1 LKNKTKI
8 FLIALFVCAI
18 FNPYS
23 IKLIAN
29 SINKIATSD
38 GITISNDN
46 IELTKSKG
54 DLISDKEAKELKDS
68 KLTGEEYNF
77 NTTYYP
83 YYGMLS
89 DNEKKLYKQVYVHM
103 LKVKDSFVP
112 YIDVNI
118 TEVKRTF
125 EAIYND
131 HPEIFWV
138 DTTYTYKY
146 TKDNKCV
153 QIDLTYNDTALDLE
167 KHKKIFNTEV
177 NRIIKNAKKYKTN
190 YEREKYVH
198 DVLVTSIKYDK
209 TATMNQSA
217 YSALI
222 NKNTICAGYARA
234 FQYILMKLGIPTY
247 YVVGTSTVNHA
258 WNMVKLDDGY
268 YNVDLT
274 WDNSD
279 LTRYKYFNKT
289 DSDFSSSHKRT
300 GLSLGLPSCNAYTYR
315 NIVNNKNVDK
325 TSNIKTEIKVNLDDN
340 TKNEPKTKKEVIIDE
355 PPVDIEENTNTE
367 EIVDPA
373 LEQDN
378 EQIEDN
384 NMGEENEE

>member
-1 LKNKTKI
+1 LKSKTKI
-8 FLIALFVCAI
+8 FLIALFVCAV

-29 SINKIATSD
+29 SLNRIATSD
-38 GITISNDN
+38 GITVSNEN
-46 IELTKSKG
+46 LELTKSKG

-68 KLTGEEYNF
+68 KLTGEQYNF
-77 NTTYYP
+77 NTSYYP
-83 YYGMLS
+83 YYGMLT
-89 DNEKKLYKQVYVHM
+89 DNEKKLYKQIYAHM
-103 LKVKDSFVP
+103 LKVKNSFVP
-112 YIDVNI
+112 YINVNVE
-118 TEVKRTF
+118 EVKRTF

-146 TKDNKCV
+146 TKENKCV
-153 QIDLTYNDTALDLE
+153 QIDLSYNDTAQDLE
-167 KHKKIFNTEV
+167 KHKKIFNAEV
-177 NRIIKNAKKYKTN
+177 NKIILGAKKYKTN
-190 YEREKYVH
+190 FEREKYVH
-198 DVLVTSIKYDK
+198 DILVTTIKYDK

-289 DSDFSSSHKRT
+289 DSDFRTSHTRT
-300 GLSLGLPSCNAYTYR
+300 GLSLGLPSCNSYAYR
-315 NIVNNKNVDK
+315 NIVNNKKVDK
-325 TSNIKTEIKVNLDDN
+325 TSNIKTEIKVDVDD
-340 TKNEPKTKKEVIIDE
+340 KTKKEPKKEVVIEE
-355 PPVDIEENTNTE
+355 PPVEIDDTSNTE
-367 EIVDPA
+367 EIIEPVID
-373 LEQDN
+373 QDN
-378 EQIEDN
+378 EQTDN
-384 NMGEENEE
+384 NEVGENNEE

>member
-1 LKNKTKI
+1 
-8 FLIALFVCAI
+8 
-18 FNPYS
+18 
-23 IKLIAN
+23 
-29 SINKIATSD
+29 
-38 GITISNDN
+38 
-46 IELTKSKG
+46 
-54 DLISDKEAKELKDS
+54 
-68 KLTGEEYNF
+68 
-77 NTTYYP
+77 
-83 YYGMLS
+83 MLS

-300 GLSLGLPSCNAYTYR
+300 GLSLGLPSCNAYT
-315 NIVNNKNVDK
+315 
-325 TSNIKTEIKVNLDDN
+325 
-340 TKNEPKTKKEVIIDE
+340 
-355 PPVDIEENTNTE
+355 
-367 EIVDPA
+367 
-373 LEQDN
+373 
-378 EQIEDN
+378 
-384 NMGEENEE
+384 